1 MSTQTPPRVSAL
13 PILGNALEFARE
25 PIGLLRR
32 GYAQYGDVFAIQLGT
47 KPAAVLIGPEHHT
60 QFFELTDKNLS
71 MREAYQWLIPMFGE
85 LLFASP
91 THESYLEQRRM
102 MSPILSGRK
111 MAGYVRQMDLEI
123 TDWIAAQP
131 DSGTFELNDFAQ
143 FITMFTAARCFM
155 GDEFREAVGEE
166 FAALYRDI
174 ARGIDFL
181 LPPSLPLPK
190 FRARD
195 RAKARLSVLVNDL
208 IAHRRAGGGEYDDFI
223 QEMVDTRM
231 DNGEPMPPEMI
242 TGAIIGFMFAGYE
255 TTSAHL
261 TWALIR
267 LLQHPD
273 VVARLVHPQVEA
285 ALSGEA
291 EFTIKTLRELEGLN
305 WVLMEIERMDPAA
318 NMLMRYVR
326 EGFDVGGYHI
336 PAGWLAI
343 ISPAIAHRLPQVFS
357 HPDAFDPE
365 RYSPE
370 RAEHKMHQ
378 HALVGFGGGLHKCW
392 GMSFATNEMTVILA
406 RLFQAF
412 DMTLE
417 QPGEPAVDPGQ
428 QIRRP
433 QSPYRIRFQRRA

>member
-1 MSTQTPPRVSAL
+1 MSTQAPPRVSAL

-25 PIGLLRR
+25 PIGLLQR
-32 GYAQYGDVFAIQLGT
+32 GYEQYGDVFAIQLGT
-47 KPAAVLIGPEHHT
+47 KLAAVLIGPEHHT
-60 QFFELTDKNLS
+60 QFFDLTDKNLS

-102 MSPILSGRK
+102 MSPILSGRR
-111 MAGYVRQMDLEI
+111 MAGYVRQMDREI

-131 DSGTFELNDFAQ
+131 ESGTFELNAFAQ

-155 GDEFREAVGEE
+155 GDEFRQNMGDE

-208 IAHRRAGGGEYDDFI
+208 IAHRRANSEGYDDFI
-223 QEMVDTRM
+223 QEMIDARM

-267 LLQHPD
+267 LLQNPD
-273 VVARLVHPQVEA
+273 VVNRLVRPQVDA
-285 ALSGEA
+285 ALAGET
-291 EFTIKTLRELEGLN
+291 EFAAKTLRELEGLN
-305 WVLMEIERMDPAA
+305 WVLMEIERMEPAA
-318 NMLMRYVR
+318 TMLMRYAR
-326 EGFDVGGYHI
+326 EGFDVGDYHI
-336 PAGWLAI
+336 PAGWLVV
-343 ISPAIAHRLPQVFS
+343 ISPAIAHRLPYVFNN
-357 HPDAFDPE
+357 PDTFDPE
-365 RYSPE
+365 RYAPD
-370 RAEHKMHQ
+370 RAEHKAYQ

-392 GMSFATNEMTVILA
+392 GMSFATNEMAVILA

-412 DMTLE
+412 DMQLE
-417 QPGEPAVDPGQ
+417 QPGEPELDRGQ

-433 QSPYRIRFQRRA
+433 KSPYRIRFQRRA